1 MATRASQFLDAAV
14 AAYCSSHSAPPP
26 DSVQQR
32 LIERTAALGPVAG
45 MQIGPDQGVLLA
57 MLVAVAGA
65 RLVVEVGTFT
75 GYSALCMAGALPPG
89 GRLIACDVS
98 EEWTAIA
105 RQAWGE
111 AGVGDR
117 IDLRV
122 GPALATI
129 RALPPDEP
137 IDLAF
142 VDADKP
148 NYAAYIEEL
157 LPRMPPNGLILVD
170 NTLWSGRVLA
180 PDPGDENA
188 TAIAAFNDA
197 MAADG
202 RVDAVI
208 LPIGDGLTLLRKR

>member
-1 MATRASQFLDAAV
+1 MATRASQFIDAAI
-14 AAYCSSHSAPPP
+14 AAYCAAHAAPSP
-26 DSVQQR
+26 DPVQQR
-32 LIERTAALGPVAG
+32 LIGRTAALGPVAG
-45 MQIGPDQGVLLA
+45 MQIGADQGVLLSI
-57 MLVAVAGA
+57 LVASSGA

-75 GYSALCMAGALPPG
+75 GYSALCMARALPPG

-98 EEWTAIA
+98 EEWTAIG
-105 RQAWGE
+105 REAWEE
-111 AGVGDR
+111 AGVADLIELR
-117 IDLRV
+117 I

-129 RALPPDEP
+129 RDLPRDEL

-148 NYAAYIEEL
+148 NYATYVDEL
-157 LPRMPPNGLILVD
+157 LARMPASGLILVD

-180 PDPGDENA
+180 PEAGDENA

-197 MAADG
+197 MAADA

>member
-1 MATRASQFLDAAV
+1 MATRTSQFLDAAIG
-14 AAYCSSHSAPPP
+14 AYCAAHASPSP
-26 DSVQQR
+26 DPVQQR

-45 MQIGPDQGVLLA
+45 MQIGADQGVLLSI
-57 MLVAVAGA
+57 LVASTGA

-75 GYSALCMAGALPPG
+75 GYSALCMARALAPG

-98 EEWTAIA
+98 EEWTTIA
-105 RQAWGE
+105 RDAWKE
-111 AGVGDR
+111 AGIADR
-117 IDLRV
+117 IDLRI

-129 RALPPDEP
+129 RGLPRDEP

-148 NYAAYIEEL
+148 NYVTYVDEL
-157 LPRMPPNGLILVD
+157 LPRMPAGGLILVD

-180 PDPGDENA
+180 PDARDENA

-197 MAADG
+197 MAADD
-202 RVDAVI
+202 RVDAVM